1 MAKYKWDTE
10 HGIQYKNNYNRN
22 NYDRYSTMFPKGKK
36 AEYMALADKLGI
48 KLNTLINQLL
58 EDKLNQVENIE
69 IETE

>member
-36 AEYMALADKLGI
+36 AEYMALAEKRGM
-48 KLNTLINQLL
+48 KLNAFINKLLEDELL
-58 EDKLNQVENIE
+58 EDKMLEDNI
-69 IETE
+69 

>member
-1 MAKYKWDTE
+1 MAKYKWDIENGTK
-10 HGIQYKNNYNRN
+10 YKNDYNKK
-22 NYDRYSTMFPKGKK
+22 NYDKYSVMFPKGKK
-36 AEYMALADKLGI
+36 AQYMALAEKLGV